1 MSVFLVIFWQMQTA
15 PPPPCVALFFT
26 FHSYLIFFSN
36 HVAIILVFFLFSTP
50 NWLHSSSLTSPKS
63 SIKPTQMPRKAAATA
78 RHIGIPAPRRLKRVT
93 VTGIWEAEFF
103 FQDILNRWKTDPY
116 VHPVFCPERTRR
128 MQRSVLWRRGWLLN
142 AAFIDSFG
150 RKKSLHVKSSTA
162 ATHSLMGAK
171 YHPERLK
178 VPPNWYVAAA
188 PWLRA
193 ETVPTGSRNK
203 VKLKI
208 MWESLIRVKWL

>member
-1 MSVFLVIFWQMQTA
+1 M
-15 PPPPCVALFFT
+15 
-26 FHSYLIFFSN
+26 
-36 HVAIILVFFLFSTP
+36 IILVFFLFNTP
-50 NWLHSSSLTSPKS
+50 NWLPSSSLTSPKS
-63 SIKPTQMPRKAAATA
+63 TIKPTRTSHKTAATA
-78 RHIGIPAPRRLKRVT
+78 QHIEMPAPRGLKRVK

-103 FQDILNRWKTDPY
+103 FQDILIWWKTDPY
-116 VHPVFCPERTRR
+116 VHPVLCLEETRR
-128 MQRSVLWRRGWLLN
+128 MQRSVLWQRGWLLN

-162 ATHSLMGAK
+162 ATLSLMGAK

-188 PWLRA
+188 LWLRA

-208 MWESLIRVKWL
+208 MWSGWNDYS